1 MSKVSGWLKFVFVA
15 MALLVCPAYGQSR
28 GRSADDGQGSRS
40 SPALSADEGLAV
52 IGAALDFS
60 HERHSKPDCSH
71 LVHQIYSDAGF
82 SYPYASSRDL
92 YRGIYGFERVNSPQ
106 PGDLIAWRSHSG
118 IVVNPSQHSF
128 YSSLNSGLGVDYY
141 DAEYWRKK
149 GAPRFYRFL
158 TTPGRLN
165 TARR

>member
-28 GRSADDGQGSRS
+28 GRSADDGQDSRS
-40 SPALSADEGLAV
+40 PRSLSADEGLAV

-60 HERHSKPDCSH
+60 HERRSKPDCSH

-82 SYPYASSRDL
+82 PYPYASSRDL
-92 YRGIYGFERVNSPQ
+92 YRGIYEFERVTSPQ

-118 IVVNPSQHSF
+118 IVVQRSPGWRPGKP
-128 YSSLNSGLGVDYY
+128 NSGLGVDYY
-141 DAEYWRKK
+141 DAGYWRKK
-149 GAPRFYRFL
+149 GGPRFYRFVAV
-158 TTPGRLN
+158 PGRLN